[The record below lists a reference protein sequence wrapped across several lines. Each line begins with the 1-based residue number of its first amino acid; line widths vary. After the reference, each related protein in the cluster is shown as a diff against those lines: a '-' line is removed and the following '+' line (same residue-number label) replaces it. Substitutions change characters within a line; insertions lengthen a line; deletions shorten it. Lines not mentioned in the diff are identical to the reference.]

1 MPAALRGEGRQA
13 AKPRARTPSNSG
25 KGRSA
30 PPPRSAGATKLRAA
44 RGVLP
49 AKIAL
54 PAALGVLALG
64 LIVTLATDNRATRLG
79 QAMSQAMA
87 SEGASLGL
95 KVGAIHV
102 QGATP
107 AAERAIR
114 AALGVQP
121 GDPIMG
127 ASLQTLR
134 ERVLHVGWVKDA
146 QVVRL
151 LPDTLMVAVQQ
162 RDTLAV
168 WQLNRRMVVIDGSGA
183 VIKEADPGRFP
194 ELPLIVGAGANDKTA
209 LSILPAIA
217 QRPALRDQLEALVR
231 VDERRWDLRLKDGSL
246 IQLPAVDEEAALI
259 QLDQLEE
266 RQQILTLGFS
276 RIDLREP
283 GMVAVRPRESRTA
296 AATATPLV
304 ADGV

>member
-1 MPAALRGEGRQA
+1 MPAALRGERRQA
-13 AKPRARTPSNSG
+13 AKPRAKTPSNSG

-30 PPPRSAGATKLRAA
+30 PPPRGNGATKLRAVG
-44 RGVLP
+44 GVLP
-49 AKIAL
+49 ARIAL
-54 PAALGVLALG
+54 PAAVGVLVLG
-64 LIVTLATDNRATRLG
+64 LVVVLATDNRAARLG
-79 QAMSQAMA
+79 QAMNQALA
-87 SEGASLGL
+87 GEGANLGL
-95 KVGAIHV
+95 KVATIHV
-102 QGATP
+102 EGATP
-107 AAERAIR
+107 AAERSIR

-127 ASLQTLR
+127 ASLAELR
-134 ERVLHVGWVKDA
+134 RRVLAVGWVKDA
-146 QVVRL
+146 QIVRL

-194 ELPLIVGAGANDKTA
+194 ELPLIVGAGANDRTA

-217 QRPALRDQLEALVR
+217 QRPALRDNLEALVR
-231 VDERRWDLRLKDGSL
+231 VDERRWDIRLKDGSL
-246 IQLPAVDEEAALI
+246 IQLPAVDEESALI

-296 AATATPLV
+296 AATTAPLV

>member
-1 MPAALRGEGRQA
+1 MPAALRGGGRQA
-13 AKPRARTPSNSG
+13 AKPRAKTPSNSG
-25 KGRSA
+25 RGRSA
-30 PPPRSAGATKLRAA
+30 PPSRPSGATKLRAA

-49 AKIAL
+49 ARVAL
-54 PAALGVLALG
+54 PAALGILVLG
-64 LIVTLATDNRATRLG
+64 LIVTLATGGRAEKLQTAMG
-79 QAMSQAMA
+79 QTLAG
-87 SEGASLGL
+87 EGAALGL
-95 KVGAIHV
+95 KVAAIHV
-102 QGATP
+102 QGASP
-107 AAERAIR
+107 AAERSIR

-127 ASLQTLR
+127 ASLADLR
-134 ERVLHVGWVKDA
+134 ARVLQVGWVKDA

-151 LPDTLMVAVQQ
+151 LPDTLVIAIQQ

-168 WQLNRRMVVIDGSGA
+168 WQRNRRMVVIDGSGA
-183 VIKEADPGRFP
+183 VIPEADPGRFP
-194 ELPLIVGAGANDKTA
+194 ELPLIVGAGANDSTA
-209 LSILPAIA
+209 LRILPAIA
-217 QRPALRDQLEALVR
+217 QRPGLRDRLEALVR

-246 IQLPAVDEEAALI
+246 IQLPAVDEESALI

-283 GMVAVRPRESRTA
+283 GMVAVRPRETQTA
-296 AATATPLV
+296 AATAPLV

>member
-1 MPAALRGEGRQA
+1 
-13 AKPRARTPSNSG
+13 
-25 KGRSA
+25 
-30 PPPRSAGATKLRAA
+30 
-44 RGVLP
+44 
-49 AKIAL
+49 
-54 PAALGVLALG
+54 
-64 LIVTLATDNRATRLG
+64 
-79 QAMSQAMA
+79 MSQAVA
-87 SEGASLGL
+87 GEGANLGL
-95 KVGAIHV
+95 KVAAIHV
-102 QGATP
+102 QGASP

-114 AALGVQP
+114 AALGVTP

-127 ASLQTLR
+127 TSLADLR
-134 ERVLHVGWVKDA
+134 ARVLKVGWVKDA

-168 WQLNRRMVVIDGSGA
+168 WQMNRRMVVIDGSGA

-217 QRPALRDQLEALVR
+217 QRPALRDRLEALVR
-231 VDERRWDLRLKDGSL
+231 VDERRWDIRLKDGSL
-246 IQLPAVDEEAALI
+246 VQLPAVDEESALI

-266 RQQILTLGFS
+266 RQQILTLGFA

-283 GMVAVRPRESRTA
+283 GMVAVRPRETQTA
-296 AATATPLV
+296 AASTAPLP

>member
-1 MPAALRGEGRQA
+1 MPAALRGGGRQA
-13 AKPRARTPSNSG
+13 AKPRAKTPSNSG
-25 KGRSA
+25 RGRAA
-30 PPPRSAGATKLRAA
+30 PPSRQGATKLRAA

-49 AKIAL
+49 ARVAL
-54 PAALGVLALG
+54 PAAIGILVLG
-64 LIVTLATDNRATRLG
+64 LIVTLATGGRAEKLQT
-79 QAMSQAMA
+79 AMSQTLAG
-87 SEGASLGL
+87 EGAALGL
-95 KVGAIHV
+95 KVAAIHV
-102 QGATP
+102 QGASP
-107 AAERAIR
+107 AAERSIR

-127 ASLQTLR
+127 ASLSDLR
-134 ERVLHVGWVKDA
+134 ARVLQVGWVKDA

-151 LPDTLMVAVQQ
+151 LPDTLVIAVQQ

-168 WQLNRRMVVIDGSGA
+168 WQRNRRMVVIDGSGA
-183 VIKEADPGRFP
+183 VIPEADPGRFP
-194 ELPLIVGAGANDKTA
+194 ELPLIVGAGANDSTA
-209 LSILPAIA
+209 LRILPAIA
-217 QRPALRDQLEALVR
+217 QRPGLRDRLEALVR

-246 IQLPAVDEEAALI
+246 IQLPAVDEESALI

-283 GMVAVRPRESRTA
+283 GMVAVRPRETQTA
-296 AATATPLV
+296 AVTAPLV

>member
-13 AKPRARTPSNSG
+13 KPRARTPSSSG
-25 KGRSA
+25 KGRGAQPS
-30 PPPRSAGATKLRAA
+30 RQNGATKLRAA

-54 PAALGVLALG
+54 PAAVGVLALG
-64 LIVTLATDNRATRLG
+64 LVVTLATGHRAERLG
-79 QAMSQAMA
+79 LAMNQAVAG
-87 SEGASLGL
+87 EGANLGL
-95 KVGAIHV
+95 KVAAIHI
-102 QGATP
+102 QGASP
-107 AAERAIR
+107 AAERSIR
-114 AALGVQP
+114 AALGVKP

-127 ASLQTLR
+127 TSLADLR
-134 ERVLHVGWVKDA
+134 ARVLQVGWVKDA

-217 QRPALRDQLEALVR
+217 QRPALRDRLEALVR
-231 VDERRWDLRLKDGSL
+231 VDERRWDIRLKDGSL
-246 IQLPAVDEEAALI
+246 VQLPAVDEESALI

-266 RQQILTLGFS
+266 RQQILTLGFA

-283 GMVAVRPRESRTA
+283 GMVAVRPRETQTA
-296 AATATPLV
+296 AASTAPLV